1 MDEQYVINHEGF
13 LVDPNTGEV
22 IDDLTYR
29 FVSQTQ
35 KSEVINIK
43 KTENE
48 VQRFDTKKYLSSYLP
63 KKLREEFLSRVDEVS
78 DNAEI
83 FAHFILLCREYGI
96 IFDFDQMREDLKLSK
111 ITLRRMKKKLMMQG
125 WVKPWER
132 TDPIFF
138 RISEE
143 IDKKNWLPSVLLAI
157 EYRRQDKRV
166 SINEIK
172 KHLMD
177 KLNEDLGN
185 SHFLKYLI
193 RNDRYSILGVYRYFI
208 CPHNKVARIDHRKKK
223 KEFRVAH
230 LDGSECFYVSE
241 RKVLKTLSKMEL
253 HCEVKKDST

>member
-1 MDEQYVINHEGF
+1 MDGEYVINSDGF

-29 FVSQTQ
+29 FVSHIER
-35 KSEVINIK
+35 SEIISIK

-48 VQRFDTKKYLSSYLP
+48 VPRFDVKKYLSSYLP
-63 KKLREEFLSRVDEVS
+63 KKLREEFLSRVDGVS
-78 DNAEI
+78 NNAEV
-83 FAHFILLCREYGI
+83 FAHFVLLCREYGI

-111 ITLRRMKKKLMMQG
+111 ITLRRVKKKLMIQG

-132 TDPIFF
+132 IDPIFF

-143 IDKKNWLPSVLLAI
+143 IERKNWLPSVLLTI
-157 EYRRQDKRV
+157 EYGRQGKRV
-166 SINEIK
+166 SIQEIK

-177 KLNEDLGN
+177 KVNEGLGN

-193 RNDRYSILGVYRYFI
+193 RNKRYSILGVYRYFI
-208 CPHNKVARIDHRKKK
+208 CPHGKIVRIDHRKKK

-230 LDGSECFYVSE
+230 IDGSDCFYVSE
-241 RKVLKTLSKMEL
+241 RKVAKILSKMEL
-253 HCEVKKDST
+253 HYEVKKDST